1 MFTCECHLSH
11 DKGRKSW
18 NQGHFLDLST
28 CQVTTAQ
35 RENCRFHEEP
45 TVDEA
50 YVKQLLENKYLDTLH
65 VLPENSPV
73 VKIKTSIDT
82 YVAER
87 SDPVPT
93 SMA

>member
-18 NQGHFLDLST
+18 NQGH
-28 CQVTTAQ
+28 

-65 VLPENSPV
+65 VLTENSPV

>member
-11 DKGRKSW
+11 DK
-18 NQGHFLDLST
+18 
-28 CQVTTAQ
+28 VTTAQ

-65 VLPENSPV
+65 VLTENSPV